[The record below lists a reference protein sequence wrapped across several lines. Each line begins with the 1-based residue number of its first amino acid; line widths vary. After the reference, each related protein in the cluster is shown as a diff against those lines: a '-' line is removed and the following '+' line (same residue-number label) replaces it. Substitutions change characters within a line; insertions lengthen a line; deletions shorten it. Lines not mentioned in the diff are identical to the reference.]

1 MRKNKIAPPFVAG
14 VFIII
19 VLAIVFSIS
28 MIGKYSPSKEM
39 ADMQKYFGFEGDL
52 STHTHL
58 SMTKADEV
66 AIIIND
72 EQIKGRGILIDGKVY
87 LPAKVVQEYL
97 NSRFYWDS
105 YENVLLYTTP
115 TEIIRAEVGSSEYS
129 IGKNKQAAEAVIV
142 KTEGSEVYIEVGFV
156 QAYSNIDY
164 QLSIEPNHMQII
176 TQWGDKNVV
185 NAKKDAVIR
194 QRGGIKSSILKK
206 VKEGET
212 LFIIEEL
219 ENWTKVRSQDG
230 VIGYISKKQITA
242 SRTENYI
249 REFAEPIYT
258 SIKKDYTINMAWHQ
272 VFNSEGNNKL
282 SNIIAD
288 VKGVNTISPTW
299 FSLADNEGNIKS
311 IASTSYVNLAHR
323 CGMEVWALVDNFGAD
338 VSTRELLKYTSK
350 RERLIN
356 QLISAAIE
364 YNLDGLNIDFE
375 SLPQEAGGDFIQFVR
390 ELSTKCRING
400 IVLSIDN
407 YVPGYTG
414 YYNRAE
420 QGVVAD
426 YVIIMGY
433 DETTTKSEKSG
444 SVASIGYVRQGIED
458 TLKEVPA
465 EKIINAIPFYTR
477 LWKET
482 PKTQEQTASEDANS
496 EYIPYTLSCE
506 TLGMRAMDKVIG
518 ANGLEQVWDEARQQ
532 YYIEYIKD
540 GITYKS
546 WLEEERSIEAKL
558 KLIKEYKLAGVAE
571 WKIGLEKSSIWDV
584 IIKYTN

>member
-1 MRKNKIAPPFVAG
+1 MRKNKIAPFLVAV
-14 VFIII
+14 VFIIF
-19 VLAIVFSIS
+19 VLAIVVMVS

-52 STHTHL
+52 SAQTHL

-66 AIIIND
+66 ALIIND
-72 EQIKGRGILIDGKVY
+72 ERIESRGILIDGKVY
-87 LPAKVVQEYL
+87 LPVAVVQEYL

-115 TEIIRAEVGSSEYS
+115 TEIIRAEVGSNEYS
-129 IGKNKQAAEAVIV
+129 MGKNRQAAEAVIV
-142 KTEGSEVYIEVGFV
+142 KTEGSEVYVEAGFV
-156 QAYSNIDY
+156 QFYSNIDY
-164 QLSIEPNHMQII
+164 QLSTDPNYMQII
-176 TQWGDKNVV
+176 TEWGDKTVV
-185 NAKKDAVIR
+185 VAKKDAVIR

-206 VKEGET
+206 VEEGAT

-219 ENWTKVRSQDG
+219 DKWTKVRSEDG
-230 VIGYISKKQITA
+230 VIGYISKKQITS
-242 SRTENYI
+242 SRTENYT
-249 REFAEPIYT
+249 REFTEPVYT

-272 VFNSEGNNKL
+272 VFNAEANNKL
-282 SNIIAD
+282 SEIIAD

-299 FSLADNEGNIKS
+299 LTLADNEGNIKS
-311 IASTSYVNLAHR
+311 IASTSYVNLAHK
-323 CGMEVWALVDNFGAD
+323 CGMEVWALVDNFGTD
-338 VSTRELLKYTSK
+338 ISTKEILKYTSK

-375 SLPQEAGGDFIQFVR
+375 SLPKEAGEDFIQFIR
-390 ELSTKCRING
+390 ELSTKCRLNG

-407 YVPGYTG
+407 YVPGYTD
-414 YYNRAE
+414 YYNRTE

-433 DETTTKSEKSG
+433 DETTSKSVKSG
-444 SVASIGYVRQGIED
+444 SVASIGYVRQGIEE

-465 EKIINAIPFYTR
+465 EKVINAVPFYTR

-482 PKTQEQTASEDANS
+482 PKTQEQTAAEDANS
-496 EYIPYTLSCE
+496 EYIPYNLSFE
-506 TLGMRAMDKVIG
+506 NLGMSAMDKVIA
-518 ANGLEQVWDEARQQ
+518 ANGLEQVWDETAQQ
-532 YYIEYIKD
+532 YYIEYVKD
-540 GITYKS
+540 GVTYKS

-558 KLIKEYKLAGVAE
+558 KLMKEYKLAGVAE